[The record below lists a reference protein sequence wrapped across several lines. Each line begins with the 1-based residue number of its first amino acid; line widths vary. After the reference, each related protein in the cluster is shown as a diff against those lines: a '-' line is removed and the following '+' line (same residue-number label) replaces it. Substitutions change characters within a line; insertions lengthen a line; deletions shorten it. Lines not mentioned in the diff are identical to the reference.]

1 MAIIAKKEEY
11 VKESSTD
18 KRDFLHLS
26 KKTYRKFKGLA
37 ENPSSHFNNC
47 KIHGSAFG
55 WLL

>member
-26 KKTYRKFKGLA
+26 KKTYRKFKELA
-37 ENPSSHFNNC
+37 ENPSSYFNNC
-47 KIHGSAFG
+47 KIHGLAFG